1 MLLERQAWHAAAET
15 DCTAETLRKGVSG
28 ILGYVVIHGE
38 EGAVKTTM
46 RAIVLSVA
54 GMVLFWHAGG
64 NSQEPNPA
72 TEPEAGD
79 TQEGLHRVDPSIMEA
94 AWVKPDF
101 DLSGYSRIMLMP
113 TAVQFRD
120 VPETS
125 TDARTRAMMEEFP
138 LTDERKEWLRGLW
151 REAVQ
156 GRFAREDYYEFYV
169 GVDSNVLVVQGFLVD
184 VVSRIPPIAPGSAYT
199 LVRNPWSASVV
210 LELRDATTAELVAR
224 TIDRRNAVGLLEV
237 GTVWYQTED
246 LVERWAEVLA
256 ERLDQLSDLGEL
268 NREAPDWA
276 R

>member
-1 MLLERQAWHAAAET
+1 
-15 DCTAETLRKGVSG
+15 
-28 ILGYVVIHGE
+28 
-38 EGAVKTTM
+38 
-46 RAIVLSVA
+46 
-54 GMVLFWHAGG
+54 
-64 NSQEPNPA
+64 
-72 TEPEAGD
+72 
-79 TQEGLHRVDPSIMEA
+79 MEA

-101 DLSGYSRIMLMP
+101 DLSGYTRIMLVP

-156 GRFAREDYYEFYV
+156 GRFAREESHEFFV
-169 GVDSNVLVVQGFLVD
+169 GADSNVLVVQGFLVD
-184 VVSRIPPIAPGSAYT
+184 VVSRIPPIASGSAYT

-246 LVERWAEVLA
+246 LVERWAEVLS
-256 ERLDQLSDLGEL
+256 ERLDQLSDLGGL
-268 NREAPDWA
+268 SREAPDWA